1 MKHCVELTD
10 VCQMGGLL
18 VSPKDECAKGNCM
31 NKKKKFDD
39 AENGLPDSVRAALK
53 NRYGPIPDVPAQID
67 TAILADARRH
77 FEQHGPATLRPARRR
92 RVSAWQWT
100 AIASTVA
107 AACVVLFALSPS
119 QPNQESSVA
128 ARSDASSLD
137 DELRSDVDLN
147 GRVDIL
153 DAFAMA
159 RQLHTG
165 GAEARDFNHDGRFDQ
180 LDIDLVAREAVK
192 L

>member
-1 MKHCVELTD
+1 MN
-10 VCQMGGLL
+10 
-18 VSPKDECAKGNCM
+18 DERKL
-31 NKKKKFDD
+31 DD
-39 AENGLPDSVRAALK
+39 AENGLPDSVKAGLK
-53 NRYGPIPDVPAQID
+53 NRYGPVPAVPSEID
-67 TAILADARRH
+67 HAILADARRH

-107 AACVVLFALSPS
+107 AACVVLFTLRPP
-119 QPNQESSVA
+119 QPNQESRVA
-128 ARSDASSLD
+128 ARWDASSLD

-153 DAFAMA
+153 DAFVMA
-159 RQLHTG
+159 RQLRDGST
-165 GAEARDFNHDGRFDQ
+165 EARDVNHDGRFDG

>member
-1 MKHCVELTD
+1 MN
-10 VCQMGGLL
+10 
-18 VSPKDECAKGNCM
+18 DERKP
-31 NKKKKFDD
+31 DD
-39 AENGLPDSVRAALK
+39 AEIGLPDSLTATLK
-53 NRYGPIPDVPAQID
+53 NRYGPVPSVPSEID
-67 TAILADARRH
+67 HAILADARRH
-77 FEQHGPATLRPARRR
+77 LEQHGPATLRPARRR

-107 AACVVLFALSPS
+107 AACVELSALKPPK
-119 QPNQESSVA
+119 PNEESSVA

-137 DELRSDVDLN
+137 VELRGDVDLN

-159 RQLHTG
+159 RQLRDG
-165 GAEARDFNHDGRFDQ
+165 RGEARDFNHDGRFDKF
-180 LDIDLVAREAVK
+180 DIDVVALEAVK

>member
-1 MKHCVELTD
+1 MN
-10 VCQMGGLL
+10 
-18 VSPKDECAKGNCM
+18 DERKL
-31 NKKKKFDD
+31 DD
-39 AENGLPDSVRAALK
+39 ADNGLPDSVRATLK
-53 NRYGPIPDVPAQID
+53 NCYGPVPGVPSEID
-67 TAILADARRH
+67 NAILADARRH

-107 AACVVLFALSPS
+107 AACVVLFALRPP

-128 ARSDASSLD
+128 DRSDASPLD
-137 DELRSDVDLN
+137 DELRSDVDQN

-153 DAFAMA
+153 DAFVMA
-159 RQLHTG
+159 RQLRDG
-165 GAEARDFNHDGRFDQ
+165 SGEARDFNHDGRFDD
-180 LDIDLVAREAVK
+180 LDIDFVAREAVK

>member
-1 MKHCVELTD
+1 MN
-10 VCQMGGLL
+10 
-18 VSPKDECAKGNCM
+18 DERKL
-31 NKKKKFDD
+31 DD
-39 AENGLPDSVRAALK
+39 AENGLPDSVRSALK
-53 NRYGPIPDVPAQID
+53 NRYGPVPAVPSEID
-67 TAILADARRH
+67 HAILADARRH
-77 FEQHGPATLRPARRR
+77 FEQHGPATLRPSRRR

-107 AACVVLFALSPS
+107 AACVVLFALRPP

-128 ARSDASSLD
+128 SRSDVSSLN
-137 DELRSDVDLN
+137 DELRSDVDQN

-159 RQLHTG
+159 RQLRDG
-165 GAEARDFNHDGRFDQ
+165 RGEARDFNRDGRFDKF
-180 LDIDLVAREAVK
+180 DIDVVALEAVK

>member
-1 MKHCVELTD
+1 
-10 VCQMGGLL
+10 
-18 VSPKDECAKGNCM
+18 M
-31 NKKKKFDD
+31 NDNRNPAD

-53 NRYGPIPDVPAQID
+53 NRYGPVPSVPSEID
-67 TAILADARRH
+67 KAILADARRH
-77 FEQHGPATLRPARRR
+77 FEEHGPVTLRPARRR

-107 AACVVLFALSPS
+107 AACVVLFALKPP
-119 QPNQESSVA
+119 QLHQESSVA
-128 ARSDASSLD
+128 TRSDAFSMD

-159 RQLHTG
+159 RQLRDG
-165 GAEARDFNHDGRFDQ
+165 GTEARDFNHDGRFDG
-180 LDIDLVAREAVK
+180 LDIDLVALEAVK